1 MISTALAA
9 AAGAAHHDVPFWERP
24 ETWVGVAFFIVVGFA
39 WKPVGRAI
47 TAGLDLRRDKIKAR
61 LEEAERLRED
71 AEAMIETYLRK
82 QDEAFAEAEEIIAH
96 ARAEAQRLAEQAARD
111 LEVTLKLREKA
122 ALQRIAQAEA
132 EAVREVRDFAV
143 DVAMSAARKVLAE
156 SLSPTQANALVD
168 QTIQQLSG
176 RLH

>member
-9 AAGAAHHDVPFWERP
+9 AAGAPHHAVPFWVPP
-24 ETWVGVAFFIVVGFA
+24 ETWDGVACCSVVGFA